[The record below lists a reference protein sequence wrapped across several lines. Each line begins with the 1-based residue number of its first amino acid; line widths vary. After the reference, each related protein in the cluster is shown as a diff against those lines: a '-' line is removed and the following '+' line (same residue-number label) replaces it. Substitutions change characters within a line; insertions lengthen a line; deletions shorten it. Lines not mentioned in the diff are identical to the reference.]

1 MSHPSLRFTTFVD
14 NGSDWKTVQLSE
26 VATYITTR
34 KSVESD
40 SLYVGTDNLIK
51 NFGGLDK
58 STKKSI
64 TGISFEKNDILLS
77 NIRPY
82 LKKLWISDESGI
94 CSADVLVIRSKTI
107 EPVFFKYL
115 LSTDE
120 FFNHIAKGYQGSKM
134 PRGDKKQIATFK
146 FSMPSSYKEQ
156 QKIAA
161 FFTVLDEKIHLSQ
174 LKLDLFEKLK
184 SGVMQKLFSQ
194 EYRFKKKDGS
204 PFEPW
209 KSLTVGDLAQVVGG
223 GTPSTLNPD
232 YWDGDIYWLTP
243 TEINSKYVHASNR
256 KITLNGLNNSSA
268 KLLPKGAILLT
279 TRATLGA
286 CSINNQDNPVC
297 TNQGFQSL
305 VCKNFVD
312 NEFLYYV
319 ITEKA
324 FQKLLIKNASGSTFQ
339 EISSKN
345 LKSISVHLPS
355 IDEQRQIVLLLSTI
369 DQKIDCV
376 KRSLKALKAQKTA
389 FMQQMFV

>member
-1 MSHPSLRFTTFVD
+1 MSHPSLRFTTFVE

-115 LSTDE
+115 LSTDD

-161 FFTVLDEKIHLSQ
+161 FFMALDEKIQIQNKLLSQ
-174 LKLDLFEKLK
+174 YINLKKSLFNKYLLSKESSDITLRSLSISEAGETITGYPFNSKE
-184 SGVMQKLFSQ
+184 FSQ
-194 EYRFKKKDGS
+194 EGIR
-204 PFEPW
+204 
-209 KSLTVGDLAQVVGG
+209 L
-223 GTPSTLNPD
+223 
-232 YWDGDIYWLTP
+232 I
-243 TEINSKYVHASNR
+243 
-256 KITLNGLNNSSA
+256 
-268 KLLPKGAILLT
+268 KGANVKRGNLDF
-279 TRATLGA
+279 
-286 CSINNQDNPVC
+286 S
-297 TNQGFQSL
+297 
-305 VCKNFVD
+305 K
-312 NEFLYYV
+312 
-319 ITEKA
+319 
-324 FQKLLIKNASGSTFQ
+324 
-339 EISSKN
+339 EISSFWKTTEN
-345 LKSISVHLPS
+345 LEKYILQEDDLLIQMDGAQVGKSFGFVQKENLPAMLVQRVTRIRCSRS
-355 IDEQRQIVLLLSTI
+355 IAIILYQNLCSGQFNKFIE
-369 DQKIDCV
+369 
-376 KRSLKALKAQKTA
+376 KRLTNTAVPHISLKDINAFTFNIPEQKEVLDQFSDIFDNIEKKILIVKQRLCCLDRMKKA

>member
-1 MSHPSLRFTTFVD
+1 MSHPSLRFTTFVE

-82 LKKLWISDESGI
+82 LKKLWISDEFGI

-161 FFTVLDEKIHLSQ
+161 FFMALDEKIQIQNKLLSQ
-174 LKLDLFEKLK
+174 YINLKKSLFNKYLLSKESSDITLRSLSISEAGETITGYPFNSKE
-184 SGVMQKLFSQ
+184 FSQ
-194 EYRFKKKDGS
+194 EGIR
-204 PFEPW
+204 
-209 KSLTVGDLAQVVGG
+209 L
-223 GTPSTLNPD
+223 
-232 YWDGDIYWLTP
+232 I
-243 TEINSKYVHASNR
+243 
-256 KITLNGLNNSSA
+256 
-268 KLLPKGAILLT
+268 KGANVKRGNLDF
-279 TRATLGA
+279 
-286 CSINNQDNPVC
+286 S
-297 TNQGFQSL
+297 
-305 VCKNFVD
+305 K
-312 NEFLYYV
+312 
-319 ITEKA
+319 
-324 FQKLLIKNASGSTFQ
+324 
-339 EISSKN
+339 EISSFWKTTEN
-345 LKSISVHLPS
+345 LEKYILQEDDLLIQMDGAQVGKSFGFVQKENLPAMLVQRVTRIRCSRS
-355 IDEQRQIVLLLSTI
+355 IAIILYQNLCSGQFNKFIE
-369 DQKIDCV
+369 
-376 KRSLKALKAQKTA
+376 KRLTNTAVPHISLKDINAFTFNIPEQKEVLDQFSDIFDNIEKKILIVKQRLCCLDRMKKA

>member
-1 MSHPSLRFTTFVD
+1 MSHPSLRFTTFVE

-161 FFTVLDEKIHLSQ
+161 FFMALDEKIQIQNKLLSQ
-174 LKLDLFEKLK
+174 YINLKKSLFNKYLLSKESSDITLRSLSISEAGETITGYPFNSKD
-184 SGVMQKLFSQ
+184 FSQ
-194 EYRFKKKDGS
+194 EGIR
-204 PFEPW
+204 
-209 KSLTVGDLAQVVGG
+209 L
-223 GTPSTLNPD
+223 
-232 YWDGDIYWLTP
+232 I
-243 TEINSKYVHASNR
+243 
-256 KITLNGLNNSSA
+256 
-268 KLLPKGAILLT
+268 KGANVKRGNLDF
-279 TRATLGA
+279 
-286 CSINNQDNPVC
+286 S
-297 TNQGFQSL
+297 
-305 VCKNFVD
+305 K
-312 NEFLYYV
+312 
-319 ITEKA
+319 
-324 FQKLLIKNASGSTFQ
+324 
-339 EISSKN
+339 EISSFWKTTEN
-345 LKSISVHLPS
+345 LEKYILQEDDLLIQMDGAQVGKSFGFVQKENLPAMLVQRVTRIRCSRS
-355 IDEQRQIVLLLSTI
+355 IAIILYQNLCSGQFNKFIE
-369 DQKIDCV
+369 
-376 KRSLKALKAQKTA
+376 KRLTNTAVPHISLKDINAFTFNIPEQKEVLDQFSDIFDNIEKKILIVKQRLCCLDRMKKA

>member
-1 MSHPSLRFTTFVD
+1 MSHPSLRFTTFVE

-161 FFTVLDEKIHLSQ
+161 FFMALDEKIQIQNKLLSQ
-174 LKLDLFEKLK
+174 YINLKKSLFNKYLLSKESSDITLRSLSISEAGETITGYPFNSKE
-184 SGVMQKLFSQ
+184 FSQ
-194 EYRFKKKDGS
+194 EGIR
-204 PFEPW
+204 
-209 KSLTVGDLAQVVGG
+209 L
-223 GTPSTLNPD
+223 
-232 YWDGDIYWLTP
+232 I
-243 TEINSKYVHASNR
+243 
-256 KITLNGLNNSSA
+256 
-268 KLLPKGAILLT
+268 KGANVKRGNLDF
-279 TRATLGA
+279 
-286 CSINNQDNPVC
+286 S
-297 TNQGFQSL
+297 
-305 VCKNFVD
+305 K
-312 NEFLYYV
+312 
-319 ITEKA
+319 
-324 FQKLLIKNASGSTFQ
+324 
-339 EISSKN
+339 EISSFWKTTEN
-345 LKSISVHLPS
+345 LEKYILQEDDLLIQMDGAQVGKSFGFVQKENLPAMLVQRVTRIRCSRS
-355 IDEQRQIVLLLSTI
+355 IAIILYQNLCSGQFNKFIE
-369 DQKIDCV
+369 
-376 KRSLKALKAQKTA
+376 KRLTNTAVPHISLKDINAFTFNIPEQKEVLDQFSDIFDNIEKKILIVKQRLCCLDRRKKA

>member
-1 MSHPSLRFTTFVD
+1 MSHPSLRFTTFVE

-94 CSADVLVIRSKTI
+94 CSADVLVIRFKTI

-161 FFTVLDEKIHLSQ
+161 FFMALDEKIQIQNKLLSQ
-174 LKLDLFEKLK
+174 YINLKKSLFNKYLLSKESSDITLRSLSISEAGETITGYPFNSKE
-184 SGVMQKLFSQ
+184 FSQ
-194 EYRFKKKDGS
+194 EGIR
-204 PFEPW
+204 
-209 KSLTVGDLAQVVGG
+209 L
-223 GTPSTLNPD
+223 
-232 YWDGDIYWLTP
+232 I
-243 TEINSKYVHASNR
+243 
-256 KITLNGLNNSSA
+256 
-268 KLLPKGAILLT
+268 KGANVKRGNLDF
-279 TRATLGA
+279 
-286 CSINNQDNPVC
+286 S
-297 TNQGFQSL
+297 
-305 VCKNFVD
+305 K
-312 NEFLYYV
+312 
-319 ITEKA
+319 
-324 FQKLLIKNASGSTFQ
+324 
-339 EISSKN
+339 EISSFWKTTEN
-345 LKSISVHLPS
+345 LEKYILQEDDLLIQMDGAQVGKSFGFVQKENLPAMLVQRVTRIRCSRS
-355 IDEQRQIVLLLSTI
+355 IAIILYQNLCSGQFNKFIE
-369 DQKIDCV
+369 
-376 KRSLKALKAQKTA
+376 KRLTNTAVPHISLKDINAFTFNIPEQKEVLDQFSDIFDNIEKKILIVKQRLCCLDRMKKA

>member
-1 MSHPSLRFTTFVD
+1 MSHPSLRFTIFVE

-146 FSMPSSYKEQ
+146 FSTPSSYKEQ

-161 FFTVLDEKIHLSQ
+161 FFMALDEKIQIQNKLLSQ
-174 LKLDLFEKLK
+174 YINLK
-184 SGVMQKLFSQ
+184 KLF
-194 EYRFKKKDGS
+194 
-204 PFEPW
+204 
-209 KSLTVGDLAQVVGG
+209 L
-223 GTPSTLNPD
+223 
-232 YWDGDIYWLTP
+232 
-243 TEINSKYVHASNR
+243 INIFFLRN
-256 KITLNGLNNSSA
+256 
-268 KLLPKGAILLT
+268 
-279 TRATLGA
+279 RAT
-286 CSINNQDNPVC
+286 
-297 TNQGFQSL
+297 
-305 VCKNFVD
+305 
-312 NEFLYYV
+312 
-319 ITEKA
+319 
-324 FQKLLIKNASGSTFQ
+324 
-339 EISSKN
+339 
-345 LKSISVHLPS
+345 
-355 IDEQRQIVLLLSTI
+355 
-369 DQKIDCV
+369 
-376 KRSLKALKAQKTA
+376 
-389 FMQQMFV
+389 

>member
-1 MSHPSLRFTTFVD
+1 MSHPSLRFTTFVE

-161 FFTVLDEKIHLSQ
+161 FFMALDEKIQIQNKLLSQ
-174 LKLDLFEKLK
+174 YINLKKSLFNKYLLSKESSDITLRSLSISEAGETITGYPFNSKE
-184 SGVMQKLFSQ
+184 FSQ
-194 EYRFKKKDGS
+194 EGIR
-204 PFEPW
+204 
-209 KSLTVGDLAQVVGG
+209 L
-223 GTPSTLNPD
+223 
-232 YWDGDIYWLTP
+232 I
-243 TEINSKYVHASNR
+243 
-256 KITLNGLNNSSA
+256 
-268 KLLPKGAILLT
+268 KGANVKRGNLDF
-279 TRATLGA
+279 
-286 CSINNQDNPVC
+286 S
-297 TNQGFQSL
+297 
-305 VCKNFVD
+305 K
-312 NEFLYYV
+312 
-319 ITEKA
+319 
-324 FQKLLIKNASGSTFQ
+324 
-339 EISSKN
+339 EISSFWKTTEN
-345 LKSISVHLPS
+345 LEKYILQEDDLLIQMDGAQVGKSFGFVQKENLPAMLVQRVTRIRCSRS
-355 IDEQRQIVLLLSTI
+355 IAIILYQNLCSGQFNKFIE
-369 DQKIDCV
+369 
-376 KRSLKALKAQKTA
+376 KRLTNTAVPHISLKDINAFTFNIPEQKEVLDQFSDIFDNIEKKILIVKQRLCCLDRMKKA

>member
-1 MSHPSLRFTTFVD
+1 MSHPSLRFTTFVE

-146 FSMPSSYKEQ
+146 LSMSSSYKEQ

-161 FFTVLDEKIHLSQ
+161 FFMALDEKIQIQNKLLSQ
-174 LKLDLFEKLK
+174 YINLKKSLFNKYLLSKESSDITLRSLSISEAGETITGYPFNSKE
-184 SGVMQKLFSQ
+184 FSQ
-194 EYRFKKKDGS
+194 EGIR
-204 PFEPW
+204 
-209 KSLTVGDLAQVVGG
+209 L
-223 GTPSTLNPD
+223 
-232 YWDGDIYWLTP
+232 I
-243 TEINSKYVHASNR
+243 
-256 KITLNGLNNSSA
+256 
-268 KLLPKGAILLT
+268 KGANVKRGNLDF
-279 TRATLGA
+279 
-286 CSINNQDNPVC
+286 S
-297 TNQGFQSL
+297 
-305 VCKNFVD
+305 K
-312 NEFLYYV
+312 
-319 ITEKA
+319 
-324 FQKLLIKNASGSTFQ
+324 
-339 EISSKN
+339 EISSFWKTTEN
-345 LKSISVHLPS
+345 LEKYILQEDDLLIQMDGAQVGKSFGFVQKENLPAMLVQRVTRIRCSRS
-355 IDEQRQIVLLLSTI
+355 IAIILYQNLCSGQFNKFIE
-369 DQKIDCV
+369 
-376 KRSLKALKAQKTA
+376 KRLTNTAVPHISLKDINAFTFNIPEQKEVLDQFSDIFDNIEKKILIVKQRLCCLDRMKKA

>member
-1 MSHPSLRFTTFVD
+1 MSHPSLRFTTFVE

-161 FFTVLDEKIHLSQ
+161 FFMALDEKIQIQNKLLSQ
-174 LKLDLFEKLK
+174 YINLKKSLFNKYLLSKESSDITLRSLSISEAGETITGYPFNSKE
-184 SGVMQKLFSQ
+184 FSQ
-194 EYRFKKKDGS
+194 EGIR
-204 PFEPW
+204 
-209 KSLTVGDLAQVVGG
+209 L
-223 GTPSTLNPD
+223 
-232 YWDGDIYWLTP
+232 I
-243 TEINSKYVHASNR
+243 
-256 KITLNGLNNSSA
+256 
-268 KLLPKGAILLT
+268 KGANVKRGNLDF
-279 TRATLGA
+279 
-286 CSINNQDNPVC
+286 S
-297 TNQGFQSL
+297 
-305 VCKNFVD
+305 K
-312 NEFLYYV
+312 
-319 ITEKA
+319 
-324 FQKLLIKNASGSTFQ
+324 
-339 EISSKN
+339 EISSFWKTTEN
-345 LKSISVHLPS
+345 LEKYILQEDDLLIQMDGAQVGKSFGFVQKENLPAMLVQRVTRIRCSRS
-355 IDEQRQIVLLLSTI
+355 IAIILYQNLCSGQFNKFIE
-369 DQKIDCV
+369 
-376 KRSLKALKAQKTA
+376 KRLTNTAVPHISLKDINAFTFNIPEQKEVLDQFSDIIDNIEKKILIVKQRLCCLDRMKKA

>member
-1 MSHPSLRFTTFVD
+1 MSHPSLRFTTFVE

-40 SLYVGTDNLIK
+40 SLYVGTDYLIK

-161 FFTVLDEKIHLSQ
+161 FFMALDEKIQIQNKLLSQ
-174 LKLDLFEKLK
+174 YINLKKSLFNKYLLSKESSDITLRSLSISEAGETITGYPFNSKE
-184 SGVMQKLFSQ
+184 FSQ
-194 EYRFKKKDGS
+194 EGIR
-204 PFEPW
+204 
-209 KSLTVGDLAQVVGG
+209 L
-223 GTPSTLNPD
+223 
-232 YWDGDIYWLTP
+232 I
-243 TEINSKYVHASNR
+243 
-256 KITLNGLNNSSA
+256 
-268 KLLPKGAILLT
+268 KGANVKRGNLDF
-279 TRATLGA
+279 
-286 CSINNQDNPVC
+286 S
-297 TNQGFQSL
+297 
-305 VCKNFVD
+305 K
-312 NEFLYYV
+312 
-319 ITEKA
+319 
-324 FQKLLIKNASGSTFQ
+324 
-339 EISSKN
+339 EISSFWKTTEN
-345 LKSISVHLPS
+345 LEKYILQEDDLLIQMDGAQVGKSFGFVQKENLPAMLV
-355 IDEQRQIVLLLSTI
+355 QRVTRIRCSRSNAIILYQNLCSGQFNKFIE
-369 DQKIDCV
+369 
-376 KRSLKALKAQKTA
+376 KRLTNTAVPHISLKDINAFTFNIPEQKEVLDQFSDIFDNIEKKILIVKQRLCCLDRMKKA